1 MTPAVGGWD
10 NGYVTDTPYLPGYY
24 RQQSPLHLHLACLF
38 GGVAGLPLGPGQP
51 LSYLELGC
59 GQGFGAVVLAAC
71 NPDWRVTGIDF
82 NPGHIAAAR
91 SLAAA
96 AGIAN
101 AEFVEADLAAAAD
114 SPLFA
119 TIPEADVA
127 SLHGLW
133 SWVADPVRDGIVRL
147 LGNKVRPGGIVQI
160 SYNALPAWQGGLGLQ
175 RLIYESGRRVA
186 GRSPARATAGF
197 AVARALIEAE
207 AWHLREPALARSLL
221 ERAAQS
227 SAVYLA
233 HEYMNAVWRPCF
245 HADVVAALAEAK
257 LEWVAS
263 AHLLENFPTLALNDE
278 ARAVVNRFDDP
289 PMRELIK
296 DMCLTRGL
304 RQDVFVRGAQR
315 LTVQERDDALA
326 EIVLGALYAEPHF
339 LWEIDAP
346 AGKATLEKRF
356 FGPAVA
362 ALAHGP
368 RRVRDL
374 LALPELPRHDNP
386 AELVGVLVGSDQALP
401 LRALASAP
409 AASAVRLNRV
419 AARRF
424 VRSDDLGSG
433 MALATTG
440 TGAPLPC
447 SMLDLFVAA
456 QLLDGAAP
464 DAAAWAERLGKGRSA
479 EERDQ
484 LGALIARILG
494 ERAPIWRR
502 LGALA
507 ETPSAAAEHA
517 KA

>member
-1 MTPAVGGWD
+1 MSLAEGGWD
-10 NGYVTDTPYLPGYY
+10 GGYVTDTPYLPGYY
-24 RQQSPLHLHLACLF
+24 RQQSPLHLHLACLL
-38 GGVAGLPLGPGQP
+38 GGVAGLPLGPGEP
-51 LSYLELGC
+51 LCYLELGC
-59 GQGFGAVVLAAC
+59 GQGFGAVALAAC
-71 NPDWRVTGIDF
+71 NPDWHVTGIDF
-82 NPGHIAAAR
+82 NPSHIAAAR

-101 AEFVEADLAAAAD
+101 AEFVEADLATVAD
-114 SPLFA
+114 SPLLA
-119 TIPEADVA
+119 TIPQADVA

-133 SWVADPVRDGIVRL
+133 SWVADPVRNGIVRL

-175 RLIYESGRRVA
+175 RLIYESGRRSA

-197 AVARALIEAE
+197 EIVRALVEAE
-207 AWHLREPALARSLL
+207 AWHLREPALVRSLL
-221 ERAAQS
+221 DRATHSPA
-227 SAVYLA
+227 AYLA
-233 HEYMNAVWRPCF
+233 HEYINAVWRPCF
-245 HADVVAALAEAK
+245 HADVAAALAEAK

-263 AHLLENFPTLALNDE
+263 AHLLENFPTLALSDE

-315 LTVQERDDALA
+315 LTAQERDEALA
-326 EIVLGALYAEPHF
+326 EIVLGALCTEAQF
-339 LWEIDAP
+339 VWAIDAP
-346 AGKATLEKRF
+346 AGKATLEREF
-356 FGPAVA
+356 FSPVVA

-401 LRALASAP
+401 LRAPPCAP
-409 AASAVRLNRV
+409 AAPAIRLNRI

-424 VRSDDLGSG
+424 VRPDDLGSG

-456 QLLDGAAP
+456 RLLDGAAP
-464 DAAAWAERLGKGRSA
+464 AAEAWAAMLGKERSA
-479 EERDQ
+479 EEREQ
-484 LGALIARILG
+484 LGAFIARILD
-494 ERAPIWRR
+494 ERVPIWRR

-507 ETPSAAAEHA
+507 EIPAPAA
-517 KA
+517 